1 NSPSKMSDRSYAIE
15 EIIAEKAITRGNR
28 AQKYYLVRWEPTWEP
43 ARRMEDQ
50 APGAVEKYKES
61 KKPTNGKSSLPTGRI
76 EVEGFVDEFDDR
88 RDATLAI
95 RRIAT
100 DECFRMK
107 YSELKRHHPEAL
119 IDFYEKCIV
128 GFQGTHENMCRSCDV
143 KRIERVSIIFPIMM
157 KVIRRNLNCNVVV
170 YVHNPFAIT
179 VRHSFLNSCFS

>member
-1 NSPSKMSDRSYAIE
+1 MSDRSYAIE

-50 APGAVEKYKES
+50 APGAVERYEES
-61 KKPTNGKSSLPTGRI
+61 KKPTWEPARRMEDQAPGAVERYEESKKYTNGKNALSTGRI
-76 EVEGFVDEFDDR
+76 EVEGFVDEFDDL

-107 YSELKRHHPEAL
+107 YSELRRHHPEAL

-128 GFQGTHENMCRSCDV
+128 GFQE
-143 KRIERVSIIFPIMM
+143 
-157 KVIRRNLNCNVVV
+157 
-170 YVHNPFAIT
+170 
-179 VRHSFLNSCFS
+179 